1 VNDRTDRP
9 SGGLQRL
16 EAELR
21 EQLLCLNYPPRNW
34 VPETRGPGGE
44 PALDVAIVGA
54 GMAGATAAFG
64 LLRSGVGNIAL
75 FDAAPAGR
83 EGPWVTYAR
92 MDTLRSPKH
101 LTSPDLGVPALTFR
115 AWFEAR
121 RGRPAWEALHKI
133 DRAEWMEYLVW
144 LRRVLRLP
152 VENGK
157 ALTGIE
163 PTGELLRLVFADGTA
178 RLARRVVLA
187 TGREG
192 SGRKRIPDF
201 VDRALGPDKVAHTAD
216 PIDFARLKGKR
227 VAVLGAGASA
237 FDNAATALEAGA
249 AAVDLFARRPVLP
262 QVNKFKAMSYPGA
275 QQGYAALPD
284 LWRWRLTRYAVEAQV
299 PPPHDTVHRTL
310 RHRGFRLHLGTP
322 WRAVRPA
329 GAGIEVEVA
338 SGRLAFDFAILGTG
352 FVTDL
357 GERPELAPFAEEIA
371 LWRDR
376 FVPPPGESS
385 DEMAAF
391 PYLGPGFEFRE
402 KRPGAVPFLSRIRC
416 FNYGA
421 AVTHGLVSGDIP
433 GLQVGAERLAR
444 SLVEDLF
451 TADIERHWSAL
462 VAADEAELATT
473 PFHDPQAIRRLC
485 TPVRF

>member
-1 VNDRTDRP
+1 VNDPTVRP
-9 SGGLQRL
+9 AGGLQRL

-21 EQLLCLNYPPRNW
+21 EQLLCLNYPPRDW
-34 VPETRGPGGE
+34 VPETRGPCGE
-44 PALDVAIVGA
+44 AVLDVAIVGA
-54 GMAGATAAFG
+54 GMAGATAAFA
-64 LLRSGVGNIAL
+64 LLTSGVANLAL
-75 FDAAPAGR
+75 FDAAVVGR
-83 EGPWVTYAR
+83 EGPWITYAR

-101 LTSPDLGVPALTFR
+101 LTSPDLGLPALTFR

-121 RGRPAWEALHKI
+121 RGRAAWEALHKI

-157 ALTGIE
+157 ALTGM
-163 PTGELLRLVFADGTA
+163 
-178 RLARRVVLA
+178 
-187 TGREG
+187 
-192 SGRKRIPDF
+192 
-201 VDRALGPDKVAHTAD
+201 
-216 PIDFARLKGKR
+216 LKGKR

-237 FDNAATALEAGA
+237 FDNAATALESA
-249 AAVDLFARRPVLP
+249 AASVDLFARRPVLP
-262 QVNKFKAMSYPGA
+262 QVNKFKAMSYPGV

-284 LWRWRLTRYAVEAQV
+284 LWRWRLTRYAIDAQV
-299 PPPHDTVHRTL
+299 PPPNETVHRTI
-310 RHRGFRLHLGTP
+310 RHPGFRLHLGTP

-357 GERPELAPFAEEIA
+357 GERPELAPFAGEIA

-391 PYLGPGFEFRE
+391 PYLGPGFEFLE
-402 KRPGAVPFLSRIRC
+402 KRPGAAPFLGRIRC

-421 AVTHGLVSGDIP
+421 AVSHGLVSGDIP

-462 VAADEAELATT
+462 VAADEGELATT
-473 PFHDPQAIRRLC
+473 PYHDPEAIRRLC
-485 TPVRF
+485 TRVRF